1 MLNKC
6 PICNKSAATWSD
18 RAFSKHF
25 KCECR
30 ECGAKLKEPIWVSIL
45 NFLIAIIYCC
55 IIIPLVGKSQLNK
68 YLSDAI
74 ILFLGFIFLVYL
86 NLTPYIMPLVKK
98 DH

>member
-6 PICNKSAATWSD
+6 PNCNKSATTWSE
-18 RAFSKHF
+18 RFFSRNF
-25 KCECR
+25 KCECE

-45 NFLIAIIYCC
+45 NLLIFIICL
-55 IIIPLVGKSQLNK
+55 IIFHLVATPQLNK

-74 ILFLGFIFLVYL
+74 ILILTSIYLVYSIL
-86 NLTPYIMPLVKK
+86 NPYIMPLVKN